1 MRGYTVYGRCKL
13 CRAEFFYV
21 RTNPHGRKRTTC
33 DNCVTKHKR
42 DLVKARV
49 AAYRQR
55 QREAQNQRSKQ
66 PSGKKPRPVPVG
78 SREGTERATP
88 KRKAGGIFAELPEPN
103 RTSKRKAL
111 GLP

>member
-1 MRGYTVYGRCKL
+1 MKGYTVFSCCKT

-33 DNCVTKHKR
+33 DKCAVTHKR
-42 DLVKARV
+42 QLVKDRV
-49 AAYRQR
+49 AAYRKR
-55 QREAQNQRSKQ
+55 QREAAKQRSKQ

-78 SREGTERATP
+78 TREGTERATP
-88 KRKAGGIFAELPEPN
+88 KRKAAGLFAELPEPN